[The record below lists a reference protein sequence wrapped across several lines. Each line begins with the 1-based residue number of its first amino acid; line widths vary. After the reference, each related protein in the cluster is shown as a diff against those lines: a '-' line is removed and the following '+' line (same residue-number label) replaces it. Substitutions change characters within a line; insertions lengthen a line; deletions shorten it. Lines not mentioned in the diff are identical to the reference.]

1 MDLATRELK
10 NIDVINSPKAES
22 YHSWSSNGRW
32 IIFSSRRED
41 GSYTILY
48 ISYFD
53 KKGNAHKPFVLPQ
66 KDPQFY
72 KRNFKSYNVPEF
84 IVKPVKTNCHKL
96 YKVACSEAEVATL
109 AK

>member
-10 NIDVINSPKAES
+10 NIDIINSSESES

-41 GSYTILY
+41 GTYTRLY

-53 KKGNAHKPFVLPQ
+53 KKGKAHKPFVLPQ
-66 KDPQFY
+66 KDPQFN
-72 KRNFKSYNVPEF
+72 KRDFKSYNIPEF
-84 IVKPVKTNCHKL
+84 IVKPVKSNSHKL
-96 YKVACSEAEVATL
+96 FKVACSEAEVATL